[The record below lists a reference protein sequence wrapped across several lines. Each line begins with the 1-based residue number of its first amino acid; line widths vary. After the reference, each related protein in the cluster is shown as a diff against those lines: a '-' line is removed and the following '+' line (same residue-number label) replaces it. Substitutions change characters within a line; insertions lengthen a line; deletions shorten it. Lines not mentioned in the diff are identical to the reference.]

1 MMPNKDTSEPDS
13 KMYRKRNGV
22 ETECKQTETESHS
35 DSENIT
41 TYTSYRVAILN
52 VIYTCNMHDLQCTM

>member
-1 MMPNKDTSEPDS
+1 
-13 KMYRKRNGV
+13 MYCKRNGV

-41 TYTSYRVAILN
+41 TYTSHRVAILN
-52 VIYTCNMHDLQCTM
+52 VIDTCNMYDLQCTM